1 MSKTIYKIEFEYDD
15 NYGNCYQPISK
26 STCYEIINNIDDY
39 IRVVNEKGNCVILSN
54 SESFIANLSYCLNKP
69 PFEDIINNYKMSKKE
84 IDDIPTNILK
94 KIYDY

>member
-26 STCYEIINNIDDY
+26 FTCYEIINNIDDY
-39 IRVVNEKGNCVILSN
+39 IRVVNEKGDCVTLSN
-54 SESFIANLSYCLNKP
+54 SESFIENLSYCLNKA